1 MINAQPVVVFGESG
15 RMARA
20 MQTAIADTGDLALV
34 STVPA
39 RTRDRTAIV
48 DAIMATPDN
57 AIVFDF
63 THPDAQ
69 SNLIAALDH
78 APRKL
83 VTGTSGLDAGG
94 EQRLRQLS
102 SRVAV
107 MRGRNFC
114 LGAVMAR
121 QLIEMLGRF
130 AKGWDASVHDLH
142 HARKHDPISA
152 TARDWASAWQSGTNG
167 RTAGI
172 SATRL
177 GDGISEHLLMAA
189 GSGERVEIGHKI
201 LSIDAPTAG
210 AIAGARFL
218 ADKVVG
224 LYDPAHMLSDSR
236 CSDG

>member
-1 MINAQPVVVFGESG
+1 MINAQPVVVFGENG

-20 MQTAIADTGDLALV
+20 MQAAIADTRDLALV
-34 STVPA
+34 ATVPA
-39 RTRDRTAIV
+39 RAGDRSAIV
-48 DAIMATPDN
+48 DALSATPDN

-69 SNLIAALDH
+69 SKLVAALDH

-83 VTGTSGLDAGG
+83 VTGTSGLDACA

-121 QLIEMLGRF
+121 QLIELLGRY
-130 AKGWDASVHDLH
+130 AKGWDAAVHDLH

-152 TARDWASAWQSGTNG
+152 TARDWAAAWQSGTSG

-189 GSGERVEIGHKI
+189 GSGERVEISHKI

-218 ADKVVG
+218 TDKTVG
-224 LYDPAHMLSDSR
+224 LFDPGHMLSESR
-236 CSDG
+236 DPDG